1 MSSPPIYRAFEDVR
15 DCAICRSSDL
25 ETVDPKASVLRC
37 ARCGYRFVS
46 PRPTQAE
53 VARGYSLPGS
63 YESWERE
70 GAARERLWRR
80 RYRQVLED
88 RRPGSLLDVGAGL
101 GTFMAIAQSEGWIV
115 AGTEVSEIAVAHAR
129 EAYGID
135 LVAGELRADSVPG
148 PFDVIAMWH
157 VIEHVPD
164 PVSTLRT
171 CLSLLHPD
179 GILILGLPNDAASAQ
194 VLSAVVR
201 GARRVLR
208 REIRPRYEVLR
219 PGVESH
225 LSHFTPRTI
234 RRALAAA
241 DLDVVHLGVD
251 DALPTRSRL
260 GHVVFKARR
269 ALTTVTPWNF
279 GAEMLVVAKPRS
291 LEPAP

>member
-1 MSSPPIYRAFEDVR
+1 MYRAFEEVR
-15 DCAICRSSDL
+15 DCAICRGSDL

-37 ARCGYRFVS
+37 VRCGYRFVS

-63 YESWERE
+63 YESWKRE
-70 GAARERLWRR
+70 GPARENLWRR

-88 RRPGSLLDVGAGL
+88 RPPGRLLDVGAGL
-101 GTFMAIAQSEGWIV
+101 GTFLAIAQAEGWIV
-115 AGTEVSEIAVAHAR
+115 AGTEVSEIAIAHAR
-129 EAYGID
+129 KVYGID
-135 LVAGELRADSVPG
+135 LVPGELRGDSVPG

-171 CLSLLHPD
+171 CRSLLHSD
-179 GILILGLPNDAASAQ
+179 GILILGLPNDASSAQ
-194 VLSAVVR
+194 AVSAIVR
-201 GARRVLR
+201 TGRRFLR

-234 RRALAAA
+234 RQALAEAG
-241 DLDVVHLGVD
+241 LDVVDLGVD

-260 GHVVFKARR
+260 GHAVFQARR
-269 ALTTVTPWNF
+269 ALTAVTPWNF

-291 LEPAP
+291 LEPVP